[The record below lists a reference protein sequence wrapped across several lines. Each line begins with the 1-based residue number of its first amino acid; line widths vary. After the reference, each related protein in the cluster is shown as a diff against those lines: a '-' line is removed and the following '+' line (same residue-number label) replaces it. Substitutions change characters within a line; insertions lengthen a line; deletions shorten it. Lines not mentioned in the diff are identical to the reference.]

1 MGYRARC
8 YRTVLFTVVILLSTC
23 IPCRAAGDEQSN
35 PEAQTAAQTAQLID
49 QLEQKASRANPRE
62 QCYLYTQ
69 IVQTIVEAAGRQML
83 NGDSEQAAATLK
95 QTEHYT
101 QLIHQTLARD
111 TKRLKD
117 SEKTLERSTQHI
129 GEYLNRTSGDDHLAM
144 QATLRQLDH
153 VHTELLDQV
162 FNH

>member
-1 MGYRARC
+1 MGYPVRC
-8 YRTVLFTVVILLSTC
+8 CRTALFTVVILLSTS
-23 IPCRAAGDEQSN
+23 IPCHAATDPPS
-35 PEAQTAAQTAQLID
+35 PEAQTAQIIA

-62 QCYLYTQ
+62 QCFLYTQ
-69 IVQTIVEAAGRQML
+69 IVQTMVETAGREML
-83 NGDSEQAAATLK
+83 NGDSEQANATLK
-95 QTEHYT
+95 QTDHYT

-117 SEKTLERSTQHI
+117 AEKTLERTTQRM

-153 VHTELLDQV
+153 VHDELLNQV
-162 FNH
+162 FSH